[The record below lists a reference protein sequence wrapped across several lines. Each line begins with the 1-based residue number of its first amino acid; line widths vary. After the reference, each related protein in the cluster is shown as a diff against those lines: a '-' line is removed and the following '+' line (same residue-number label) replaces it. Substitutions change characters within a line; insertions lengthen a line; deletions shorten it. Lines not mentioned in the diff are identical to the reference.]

1 MNKMKTLLPIWLTFV
16 AFALAGPLSAAD
28 VETKKEF
35 TVDSQVL
42 EVDNLAGSIKLLA
55 ATGDKFEI
63 QATVK
68 ADKSAGLAASEVADL
83 IGFYSVKKG
92 GKHHFQVLY
101 PVDDY
106 RKYTYKDGARRG
118 NNWAR
123 TRYQK
128 KRVSVNSKSRNDAL
142 KVHVDLV
149 IRVPAGSRLQ
159 VKNRFGP
166 IKGNGVHADLDLD
179 TSSGAISI
187 EKSRGSLRADTGS
200 GRVSVTGYAGD
211 IHADTGSGS
220 VTITDVEGNVN
231 ADTGS
236 GSVTV
241 TDVEGNVNA
250 DTGSGSVELSNVQAE
265 EILVDTG
272 SGRVI
277 LNKVTGSLKVD
288 TGSGGVSAKNITAG
302 KIVDIDTGSGSIIVE
317 GDLGAVRSLRLDTGS
332 GRVRVKT
339 DHSLNMVL
347 RIETGSGGIHVDLPN
362 LSGVRSRDNRF
373 EARIGQGDGQGI
385 IDTGSGSVS
394 VSMK

>member
-1 MNKMKTLLPIWLTFV
+1 MNKTKTRLAIGLTAMMF
-16 AFALAGPLSAAD
+16 AFTGALSAAD
-28 VETKKEF
+28 VEKRKEF

-55 ATGDKFEI
+55 ATGDNFEI

-68 ADKSAGLAASEVADL
+68 ADESAGLTAAEVAGL
-83 IGFYSVKKG
+83 IGFYSVRNG
-92 GKHHFQVLY
+92 SKHHFQVLY
-101 PVDDY
+101 PVDEY
-106 RKYTYKDGARRG
+106 RKYTYEDGASRG
-118 NNWAR
+118 NNSTK

-128 KRVSVNSKSRNDAL
+128 KRVSVSSKSRNDAL
-142 KVHVDLV
+142 TVHVDLV
-149 IRVPAGSRLQ
+149 IHVPAGSRLR
-159 VKNRFGP
+159 VKNRLGP
-166 IKGNGVHADLDLD
+166 IKGNGLHADLNLD

-187 EKSRGSLRADTGS
+187 EKSQGSLRADTGS

-211 IHADTGSGS
+211 
-220 VTITDVEGNVN
+220 VL

-250 DTGSGSVELSNVQAE
+250 DTGSGSVTVTDVVGNVNADTGSGSVELSNVRAE

-277 LNKVTGSLKVD
+277 LNKVTGSLRVD
-288 TGSGGVSAKNITAG
+288 TGSGGVTATNITAG
-302 KIVDIDTGSGSIIVE
+302 KIVDVDTGSGSIVVE

-339 DHSLNMVL
+339 DHTLNMVL
-347 RIETGSGGIHVDLPN
+347 RIETGSGGIDVDLPD
-362 LSGVRSRDNRF
+362 LMEVSSKDHRF